1 MSSSEDEAV
10 RRPGRGGRA
19 YNGDV
24 SDEEDNANISAP
36 ENDQADDNDDKDL
49 FGSGSEPDLD
59 ECVSILAPNVRLA
72 LANRRADAH
81 IALLTIRTS
90 TLATT
95 RDVMTGKMTAW
106 IWVKMKRKDLAR

>member
-19 YNGDV
+19 YNDDV
-24 SDEEDNANISAP
+24 SDEDNANISAP

-59 ECVSILAPNVRLA
+59 ECAQFSFEYMRSI
-72 LANRRADAH
+72 
-81 IALLTIRTS
+81 S
-90 TLATT
+90 
-95 RDVMTGKMTAW
+95 
-106 IWVKMKRKDLAR
+106 

>member
-19 YNGDV
+19 YDDDV
-24 SDEEDNANISAP
+24 SDEDNANISAP

-59 ECVSILAPNVRLA
+59 ECARFSIEQERS
-72 LANRRADAH
+72 
-81 IALLTIRTS
+81 IS
-90 TLATT
+90 
-95 RDVMTGKMTAW
+95 
-106 IWVKMKRKDLAR
+106 

>member
-19 YNGDV
+19 YNDDV
-24 SDEEDNANISAP
+24 SDEDNAIISAP

-59 ECVSILAPNVRLA
+59 ECAPFIFEHERSI
-72 LANRRADAH
+72 
-81 IALLTIRTS
+81 S
-90 TLATT
+90 
-95 RDVMTGKMTAW
+95 
-106 IWVKMKRKDLAR
+106 